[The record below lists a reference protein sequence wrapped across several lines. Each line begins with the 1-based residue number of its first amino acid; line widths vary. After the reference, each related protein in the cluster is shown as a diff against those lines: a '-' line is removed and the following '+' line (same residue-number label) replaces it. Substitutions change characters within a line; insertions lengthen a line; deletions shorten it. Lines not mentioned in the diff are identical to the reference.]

1 MQSYRRYIWHQSLE
15 SAPWKSSAG
24 VCLCKIRQA
33 VLSLQSWFY
42 RCKPAF
48 YFCRSGGGGGE
59 KRKSKQ
65 RIKNTQKNT
74 HFFLFKEL
82 ACSCKHSLCRQILLA
97 ELFLLAEL
105 CKCNSRF
112 VAVPTSAS
120 PRRPCGYPGGQSGCS
135 LTPGWQGVNGLV
147 HDTSLKPLA
156 SHQAVLTNPDLLG
169 QIRISRLACMNDDM
183 YCRGPLGAPCLSLYH
198 EKEKKKKKII
208 YIFGLIAS
216 LDR

>member
-1 MQSYRRYIWHQSLE
+1 MHLASKPR
-15 SAPWKSSAG
+15 
-24 VCLCKIRQA
+24 VCSVEELCGC
-33 VLSLQSWFY
+33 LSLQNQTSCFFIAKLILPLQACFLFLQLW
-42 RCKPAF
+42 K
-48 YFCRSGGGGGE
+48 
-59 KRKSKQ
+59 KK
-65 RIKNTQKNT
+65 KNS
-74 HFFLFKEL
+74 FLFKAL

-156 SHQAVLTNPDLLG
+156 SHQAVLTNSDLLG
-169 QIRISRLACMNDDM
+169 QIRISRLACANDAM
-183 YCRGPLGAPCLSLYH
+183 YCSSRATRNAMLIAVLYH
-198 EKEKKKKKII
+198 EKEKKKKII

-216 LDR
+216 LDRRLNE

>member
-1 MQSYRRYIWHQSLE
+1 MFVSAKSDKLFFHCKVDFTVASLLFI
-15 SAPWKSSAG
+15 SAA
-24 VCLCKIRQA
+24 L
-33 VLSLQSWFY
+33 
-42 RCKPAF
+42 
-48 YFCRSGGGGGE
+48 E
-59 KRKSKQ
+59 KN
-65 RIKNTQKNT
+65 KNS
-74 HFFLFKEL
+74 FLFKAL

-156 SHQAVLTNPDLLG
+156 SHQAVLTNSDLLG
-169 QIRISRLACMNDDM
+169 QIRISRLACANDAM
-183 YCRGPLGAPCLSLYH
+183 YCSSRATRNAMLIAVLYH
-198 EKEKKKKKII
+198 EKEKKKKII

-216 LDR
+216 LDRRLNE